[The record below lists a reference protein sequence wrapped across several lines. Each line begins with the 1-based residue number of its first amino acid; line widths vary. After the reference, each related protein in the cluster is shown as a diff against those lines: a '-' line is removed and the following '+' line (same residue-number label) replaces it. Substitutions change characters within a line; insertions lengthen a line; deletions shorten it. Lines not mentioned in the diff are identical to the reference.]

1 MNARAL
7 LLVTSLTLG
16 AAQAQH
22 THLVQP
28 GDTLSRIART
38 YQTTPGILRSLN
50 ALPTDALHPGQML
63 RLPTAQYTVV
73 AGDTLYSIARR
84 AGVTPE
90 ALATLNGLTSSTV
103 QVGQVLQLPEEA
115 RPSVQATLAQA
126 TAPTPAPSRGLER
139 GLFNPA
145 QLPAATPVIRA
156 ASLGGRPASAY
167 LPNVGFTYQTLNNCG
182 PAAIAAALQQYGV
195 RVTQAT
201 WQRDLRPDGKNMHL
215 PAAQHLLER
224 LGFQAPVLRGGTVED
239 IKRLVAQG
247 IPVIV
252 LQFHQEVGKIPHFR
266 VVRGYD
272 DAAGHLIM
280 SDSLS
285 GPNVALTERDFDVLW
300 NTQGR
305 QYMPVRPG

>member
-16 AAQAQH
+16 AAQAQS

-28 GDTLSRIART
+28 GDTLSRIARA

-50 ALPTDALHPGQML
+50 ALPTDALHPGQIL
-63 RLPTAQYTVV
+63 RLPAAQYTVV

-84 AGVTPE
+84 HSVTPE
-90 ALATLNGLTSSTV
+90 ALASLNGLTSSTV
-103 QVGQVLQLPEEA
+103 QVGQRLQLPEGA
-115 RPSVQATLAQA
+115 SVSVQA
-126 TAPTPAPSRGLER
+126 TAPTPVPSRSLER

-145 QLPAATPVIRA
+145 HLPPAAPVIRP

-224 LGFQAPVLRGGTVED
+224 LGFQAPVLRGGTIED
-239 IKRLVAQG
+239 IKRLIAQG

-252 LQFHQEVGKIPHFR
+252 LQFHQEVGKVPHFR

-305 QYMPVRPG
+305 QYMPVRPA